1 MLNFRSNY
9 GSKGILLNEPHFE
22 TPQPPFYG
30 FRVEVM
36 SCTSGLKTRIIT
48 AWGQAE
54 YPYAR
59 YDLESSDEVPL
70 RVSDT
75 EVHVSE
81 VTKLAICVANIRIH
95 HVTIKAVRADTD
107 ELKILDFLKRQS
119 LATLEENCIIP
130 VLDIYP
136 PMISPSW

>member
-1 MLNFRSNY
+1 MYKRLEDQNY
-9 GSKGILLNEPHFE
+9 NV
-22 TPQPPFYG
+22 G
-30 FRVEVM
+30 FDSIPSIASR
-36 SCTSGLKTRIIT
+36 

-81 VTKLAICVANIRIH
+81 VTKLAICVANIR
-95 HVTIKAVRADTD
+95 
-107 ELKILDFLKRQS
+107 
-119 LATLEENCIIP
+119 
-130 VLDIYP
+130 
-136 PMISPSW
+136 M